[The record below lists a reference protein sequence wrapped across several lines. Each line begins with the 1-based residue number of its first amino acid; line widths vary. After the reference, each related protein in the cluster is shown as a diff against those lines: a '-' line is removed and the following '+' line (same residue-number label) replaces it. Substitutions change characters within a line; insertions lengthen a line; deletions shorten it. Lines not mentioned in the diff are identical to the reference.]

1 MLCVYRVCQGLVGK
15 LAHRLQRGA
24 AQRMEQFLRPGA
36 ELAGRQAGR
45 QLLQKGAQSGLCG
58 CAEYG
63 AGAVVRRQ
71 LPNGRDTGAQIGHG
85 QGLCLIENDHAFG
98 NVVQL
103 PAAGAAVRVQRLK
116 KLHSRGDDDRGVPVL
131 GGQRLAVF
139 LR

>member
-1 MLCVYRVCQGLVGK
+1 
-15 LAHRLQRGA
+15 
-24 AQRMEQFLRPGA
+24 MEQFLRPRA
-36 ELAGRQAGR
+36 ELAGHQAGR
-45 QLLQKGAQSGLCG
+45 QLFQKAAQSGLCG

-71 LPNGRDTGAQIGHG
+71 LSNGRDTGAQIGHG
-85 QGLCLIENDHAFG
+85 QGLRLIKNDHAFG
-98 NVVQL
+98 NIVQL

-139 LR
+139 LRRKRALLLQLVAGARIVCQYIFFT